1 MSKRASQQ
9 IPLSPVDA
17 AWLRMDSPS
26 NAMVITT
33 VLRFDA
39 PLGEAAITE
48 TITKLLDHRR
58 FRMRVV
64 RQRRALTGAAWEPDP
79 DFDLTSH
86 VRRVRLPAP
95 GDEAALASF
104 VSARMSTPL
113 DRTRPLWQIDIVDGV
128 GPGAALIVR
137 VHHAVGDGVA
147 LVRLLLGVSGA
158 SDAHKPAEVG
168 VPRGPQVRGVRDLV
182 ERTKAQ
188 GETLARLLLL
198 PTDASTPLR
207 GALGVRK
214 VAAFSKPF
222 SLAAIKALARAQG
235 GHVNDLLAA
244 VVAGAVR
251 AYLPEPK
258 AMRALV
264 PVFLRGGRGDGDD
277 QGGADGGEGN
287 HFGLAY
293 LPLPVDRAARAER
306 VRDVRAGMDAI
317 KSQPDATVA
326 FVVLG
331 AMGLASPRLERFG
344 IELFTKKATML
355 VTNVPGPTG
364 RVQVAGEDVTSM
376 VVWAPTSGSI
386 GLGFS
391 LLTYAGE
398 LRLGVS
404 ADAHLVPDP
413 SALVGC
419 FERELDA
426 MTREAGLAGEPG
438 EPGAADTQA

>member
-1 MSKRASQQ
+1 
-9 IPLSPVDA
+9 
-17 AWLRMDSPS
+17 
-26 NAMVITT
+26 MVITT

-39 PLGEAAITE
+39 PLAEAAITE
-48 TITKLLDHRR
+48 TITRLLEHRR

-64 RQRRALTGAAWEPDP
+64 RQRRSLTGAAWEADP

-86 VRRVRLPAP
+86 VRRMRLPAP
-95 GDEAALASF
+95 GDESALASF
-104 VSARMSTPL
+104 ISARMSTPL

-128 GPGAALIVR
+128 GHGSALVVR

-158 SDAHKPAEVG
+158 PDGHKPAEVG
-168 VPRGPQVRGVRDLV
+168 LARAPKARGVRELV
-182 ERTKAQ
+182 GRTKTQ

-198 PTDASTPLR
+198 PTDTSTPLR

-222 SLAAIKALARAQG
+222 SLAAIRALARQQG

-251 AYLPEPK
+251 AYLPQPK
-258 AMRALV
+258 AVRALV
-264 PVFLRGGRGDGDD
+264 PVFLRGGDEA
-277 QGGADGGEGN
+277 GGEEGN

-293 LPLPVDRAARAER
+293 LPLPVDRADRADR
-306 VRDVRAGMDAI
+306 VRAVRVGMDAI
-317 KSQPDATVA
+317 KAQPDATVA

-355 VTNVPGPTG
+355 VTNVPGPSG

-398 LRLGVS
+398 LRLGVA
-404 ADAHLVPDP
+404 ADANLVADAG
-413 SALVGC
+413 ALVAC

-426 MTREAGLAGEPG
+426 MARDAGLASE
-438 EPGAADTQA
+438 AAAQT

>member
-9 IPLSPVDA
+9 IPLSPIDA
-17 AWLRMDSPS
+17 AWLRMDSAS

-39 PLGEAAITE
+39 PLDEAAITG
-48 TITKLLDHRR
+48 TLTRLLEHRR

-64 RQRRALTGAAWEPDP
+64 RQRRSLTGAAWEPDP

-86 VRRVRLPAP
+86 VRRLRLPSP
-95 GDEAALASF
+95 GDEAALSSF
-104 VSARMSTPL
+104 ISARMSTPL

-128 GPGAALIVR
+128 GHGSALVVR

-147 LVRLLLGVSGA
+147 LVRLLLGVTGA
-158 SDAHKPAEVG
+158 PEGHRPAEVG
-168 VPRGPQVRGVRDLV
+168 LLRAPKSRGVRELV
-182 ERTKAQ
+182 DRTKAQ

-198 PTDASTPLR
+198 PSDASTPLR
-207 GALGVRK
+207 GELGVRK

-222 SLAAIKALARAQG
+222 SLAAIKALAREQG

-251 AYLPEPK
+251 AYLPQPK
-258 AMRALV
+258 EIRALV
-264 PVFLRGGRGDGDD
+264 PVFLRGGDGE
-277 QGGADGGEGN
+277 GDGGEGN

-293 LPLPVDRAARAER
+293 LPLPVDRADRADR
-306 VRDVRAGMDAI
+306 VRTVRAGMDAI

-355 VTNVPGPTG
+355 VTNVPGPSG

-398 LRLGVS
+398 LRLGIA
-404 ADAHLVPDP
+404 ADAHLVPDAG
-413 SALVGC
+413 ALVAC

-426 MTREAGLAGEPG
+426 MARDAGIASGAEA
-438 EPGAADTQA
+438 QA

>member
-1 MSKRASQQ
+1 MSTRASSQ
-9 IPLSPVDA
+9 IPLSPIDA
-17 AWLRMDSPS
+17 AWLRMDSAS

-39 PLGEAAITE
+39 PLAEAAITE
-48 TITKLLDHRR
+48 TITKLLEHRR

-64 RQRRALTGAAWEPDP
+64 RQRRSLTGAAWEPDP
-79 DFDLTSH
+79 DFDLTGH

-104 VSARMSTPL
+104 ISARMSTPL

-128 GPGAALIVR
+128 GHGSALVVR

-158 SDAHKPAEVG
+158 PAGHKPAQVG
-168 VPRGPQVRGVRDLV
+168 VARAPKPSGVRELAG
-182 ERTKAQ
+182 RTKSQA
-188 GETLARLLLL
+188 ETLARLLLL

-207 GALGVRK
+207 GTLGVRK
-214 VAAFSKPF
+214 LAAFSKPF
-222 SLAAIKALARAQG
+222 SLAAIKALAREQG

-244 VVAGAVR
+244 AVAGALR
-251 AYLPEPK
+251 AYLPHPK
-258 AMRALV
+258 EVRALV
-264 PVFLRGGRGDGDD
+264 PVFLRGDEGGGGDGF
-277 QGGADGGEGN
+277 GEEGN

-293 LPLPVDRAARAER
+293 LPLPVDRVDRADR
-306 VRDVRAGMDAI
+306 VRAVRAGMDAI

-344 IELFTKKATML
+344 IELFTKKASML
-355 VTNVPGPTG
+355 VTNVPGPSG

-398 LRLGVS
+398 LRLGVA
-404 ADAHLVPDP
+404 ADANLVPDAG
-413 SALVGC
+413 ALVAC

-426 MTREAGLAGEPG
+426 MARDAGIASDT
-438 EPGAADTQA
+438 AAQA

>member
-9 IPLSPVDA
+9 IPLSPIDA
-17 AWLRMDSPS
+17 AWLRMDSAS

-39 PLGEAAITE
+39 PLAEAAITE
-48 TITKLLDHRR
+48 TITKLLEHRR

-64 RQRRALTGAAWEPDP
+64 RQRRSLTGAAWEPDP
-79 DFDLTSH
+79 DFDLTHH

-95 GDEAALASF
+95 GDEGALASF
-104 VSARMSTPL
+104 ISARMSTPL

-128 GPGAALIVR
+128 GGSAHGSALVVR

-158 SDAHKPAEVG
+158 PAGHRPAEVG
-168 VPRGPQVRGVRDLV
+168 VARAPKATGVREV
-182 ERTKAQ
+182 AERAKAQ
-188 GETLARLLLL
+188 AETLARLLLL

-244 VVAGAVR
+244 AVAGAVR
-251 AYLPEPK
+251 AFLPQPK
-258 AMRALV
+258 EVRALV
-264 PVFLRGGRGDGDD
+264 PVFLRGDAADAGGGDGF
-277 QGGADGGEGN
+277 GEEGN

-293 LPLPVDRAARAER
+293 LPLPVDRADRADR
-306 VRDVRAGMDAI
+306 VRAVRAGMDAI
-317 KSQPDATVA
+317 KAQPDATVA

-355 VTNVPGPTG
+355 VTNVPGPSG

-398 LRLGVS
+398 LRLGVA
-404 ADAHLVPDP
+404 ADANLVPDAG
-413 SALVGC
+413 ALVAC

-426 MTREAGLAGEPG
+426 MARDAGLASD
-438 EPGAADTQA
+438 AAAQG